1 MIFSGIR
8 RGDAGDTVL
17 IKGVVLF
24 MIVFDLQ
31 CDNGHAFE
39 GWFEDNQAYNAQKK
53 KGLLTCPS
61 CNSTAISKLPSTFAI
76 KGSQSL
82 VDTMDKQIDL
92 KKMSHEISEYVN
104 KNFDNVGC
112 EFAKEAL
119 KMHYGV
125 SESRNIR
132 GVSTKEEEKILTK
145 EGIQF
150 FKVPVAEP
158 VESDSEDS

>member
-1 MIFSGIR
+1 MI
-8 RGDAGDTVL
+8 A
-17 IKGVVLF
+17 
-24 MIVFDLQ
+24 FDLQ
-31 CDNGHAFE
+31 CEKGHTFE
-39 GWFEDNQAYNAQKK
+39 GWFEDSHAYDLQKK
-53 KGLLTCPS
+53 KGLITCPS

-82 VDTMDKQIDL
+82 TSPMDPQIDL
-92 KKMSHEISEYVN
+92 KRISNELSDYVN

-132 GVSTKEEEKILTK
+132 GVSTKEEEKILSK

-150 FKVPVAEP
+150 FKVPVAVP
-158 VESDSEDS
+158 ADPDAEDS

>member
-1 MIFSGIR
+1 
-8 RGDAGDTVL
+8 
-17 IKGVVLF
+17 

-31 CDNGHAFE
+31 CEKGHAFE
-39 GWFEDNQAYNAQKK
+39 GWFEDSHAYNLQKK
-53 KGLLTCPS
+53 KGLITCPS

-82 VDTMDKQIDL
+82 AGPMDQQVDL
-92 KKMSHEISEYVN
+92 KKMSNEISEYVN

-119 KMHYGV
+119 KIHYGV
-125 SESRNIR
+125 TESRNIR
-132 GVSTKEEEKILTK
+132 GVSTKEEEKILSK

-150 FKVPVAEP
+150 FKIPVAMP
-158 VESDSEDS
+158 ADPDSEDS

>member
-1 MIFSGIR
+1 
-8 RGDAGDTVL
+8 
-17 IKGVVLF
+17 

-31 CDNGHAFE
+31 CEKGHAFE
-39 GWFEDNQAYNAQKK
+39 GWFEDSQAYNSQKK
-53 KGLLTCPS
+53 QGLTTCPS
-61 CNSTAISKLPSTFAI
+61 CNSTVVSKLPSTFAI

-82 VDTMDKQIDL
+82 TDPMDTQIDL
-92 KKMSHEISEYVN
+92 KKMSNEISEYVN

-125 SESRNIR
+125 TESRNIR
-132 GVSTKEEEKILTK
+132 GVSTKEEEKILSK

-150 FKVPVAEP
+150 FKIPVAMP
-158 VESDSEDS
+158 ADPDSEDS

>member
-1 MIFSGIR
+1 
-8 RGDAGDTVL
+8 
-17 IKGVVLF
+17 

-31 CDNGHAFE
+31 CDKGHAFE
-39 GWFEDNQAYNAQKK
+39 GWFEDSHAYDAQKK
-53 KGLLTCPS
+53 KGLITCPS

-76 KGSQSL
+76 KGSQPL
-82 VDTMDKQIDL
+82 TNPTDPNIDL
-92 KKMSHEISEYVN
+92 KKMSNEISDYVN

-125 SESRNIR
+125 TASRNIR
-132 GVSTKEEEKILTK
+132 GVSTKEEEKILSK

-150 FKVPVAEP
+150 FKIPVAVSADP
-158 VESDSEDS
+158 DPEDS

>member
-1 MIFSGIR
+1 
-8 RGDAGDTVL
+8 
-17 IKGVVLF
+17 

-31 CDNGHAFE
+31 CDKGHAFE
-39 GWFEDNQAYNAQKK
+39 GWFEDSQAFNMQKK
-53 KGLLTCPS
+53 KGLITCPS
-61 CNSTAISKLPSTFAI
+61 CNSTVISKLPSTFAI

-82 VDTMDKQIDL
+82 TGPVDQQIDL
-92 KKMSHEISEYVN
+92 QKMSSEISDYVN

-132 GVSTKEEEKILTK
+132 GVSTKEEEKVLTK

-150 FKVPVAEP
+150 FKVPVAVPADSE
-158 VESDSEDS
+158 SEDS

>member
-1 MIFSGIR
+1 
-8 RGDAGDTVL
+8 
-17 IKGVVLF
+17 

-31 CDNGHAFE
+31 CEKGHAFE
-39 GWFEDNQAYNAQKK
+39 GWFEDSHAYDLQKK
-53 KGLLTCPS
+53 KGLITCPS
-61 CNSTAISKLPSTFAI
+61 CNSTAISKLPTTFAI

-82 VDTMDKQIDL
+82 AGSMDQQIDL
-92 KKMSHEISEYVN
+92 KKMSNEISDYVN

-112 EFAKEAL
+112 EFTKEAL

-125 SESRNIR
+125 TESRNIR

-150 FKVPVAEP
+150 FKVPVVMPADP
-158 VESDSEDS
+158 DSEDS

>member
-1 MIFSGIR
+1 
-8 RGDAGDTVL
+8 
-17 IKGVVLF
+17 

-31 CDNGHAFE
+31 CDKGHAFE
-39 GWFEDNQAYNAQKK
+39 GWFEDSQAFNKQKK
-53 KGLLTCPS
+53 KGLITCPS
-61 CNSTAISKLPSTFAI
+61 CNSTTVSKLPSTFAI
-76 KGSQSL
+76 KGSHSL
-82 VDTMDKQIDL
+82 TGPMDQQIDL
-92 KKMSHEISEYVN
+92 KKMSSEISDYVS

-132 GVSTKEEEKILTK
+132 GVSTKEEEKVLTK

-150 FKVPVAEP
+150 FKVPVAVPADSE
-158 VESDSEDS
+158 SEDS

>member
-1 MIFSGIR
+1 
-8 RGDAGDTVL
+8 
-17 IKGVVLF
+17 

-31 CDNGHAFE
+31 CEKGHAFE
-39 GWFEDNQAYNAQKK
+39 GWFEDSQAYRAQKK
-53 KGLLTCPS
+53 KGLITCPS

-82 VDTMDKQIDL
+82 TDSMDKQIDL
-92 KKMSHEISEYVN
+92 KKMSNEISEYVY

-125 SESRNIR
+125 TESRNIR
-132 GVSTKEEEKILTK
+132 GVSTKEEEKILSK

-150 FKVPVAEP
+150 FKVPVAMPADPE
-158 VESDSEDS
+158 SEDS

>member
-1 MIFSGIR
+1 
-8 RGDAGDTVL
+8 
-17 IKGVVLF
+17 

-31 CDNGHAFE
+31 CEKGHAFE
-39 GWFEDNQAYNAQKK
+39 GWFEDSHAYDAQKK
-53 KGLLTCPS
+53 KGLITCPS
-61 CNSTAISKLPSTFAI
+61 CNSNAISKLPSTFAI
-76 KGSQSL
+76 KGSQPL
-82 VDTMDKQIDL
+82 PPPLGPIDL
-92 KKMSHEISEYVN
+92 KKMTNEISDYVT

-132 GVSTKEEEKILTK
+132 GVSTKEEEKILSK

-150 FKVPVAEP
+150 FKIPVTLPAD
-158 VESDSEDS
+158 SDSEDS